1 MPPSRDL
8 RNRLSPRR
16 TANRDLNQS
25 SDTALDSNSGR
36 ESYVRD
42 IIVRPSDPEV
52 EPEALPLR
60 KVESPKESRLS
71 PESAARRLIQALIG
85 RGVDTFFG
93 VPGGPVCP
101 VFEAIRLEPRAKL
114 IESRHESHAGFAA
127 TLFQRATGRVPA
139 LVVTAGPG
147 VTNAITGIASA
158 SLERAPMLVIAGDV
172 AWASSGR
179 VMAQNSGPEGIDLE
193 AMLAPIT
200 RAQVRAAH
208 ARSVV
213 TQALAALDCACD
225 ARNPGPALFVLPL
238 DRAMEACDDIEVFAA
253 LSALPSSPPRAAV
266 ARCASWLSAA
276 ARPLIVLGAGCR
288 GHERA
293 LTALIERANV
303 PFVTTPRA
311 KGLISE
317 RHPLSLRNAGMAASL
332 WARRYTAEPVDLCV
346 VMGTDLDDTSQGP
359 TRYVGAEGRL
369 VHVDLDARVF
379 GRNLP
384 TAMGL
389 TCDTGRFATM
399 LCEELE
405 PLPTNCAGTEL
416 LTEVK
421 RGSPFD
427 VEEPGADFAVPI
439 RPHRL
444 LAELEATLGEETR
457 FVTDIGEHMLFCLH
471 YLTAK
476 SRDAFHVQ
484 LNLGSMGSGIAGAVG
499 LGLADRSRRVVCI
512 AGDGGMQ
519 MSGMEALVA
528 VREQLP
534 ILFVVFNDG
543 RYNMVHHGMR
553 QIFGEASQYAT
564 PHIDFA
570 AWARSFGL
578 PGVVIR
584 DPDELASAPVRE
596 LLARKGPALIDAR
609 IDKSTRIRGAG
620 RVEALQHMS
629 MLPRRA
635 DTEAV

>member
-1 MPPSRDL
+1 
-8 RNRLSPRR
+8 
-16 TANRDLNQS
+16 LNES
-25 SDTALDSNSGR
+25 SERELESNSSR
-36 ESYVRD
+36 QSYVRD
-42 IIVRPSDPEV
+42 IVAGTPDLSL
-52 EPEALPLR
+52 EPEPLPLR
-60 KVESPKESRLS
+60 KVEPAKVSRLS
-71 PESAARRLIQALIG
+71 PESAARRLIHALLE

-101 VFEAIRLEPRAKL
+101 VFEAIRLEPRAQL

-127 TLFQRATGRVPA
+127 TLFHRATGRVPA

-147 VTNAITGIASA
+147 ATNAITGIASA

-193 AMLAPIT
+193 AMFAPVT

-213 TQALAALDCACD
+213 SQALAALDSACD
-225 ARNPGPALFVLPL
+225 TRNPGPALFVLPL
-238 DRAMEACDDIEVFAA
+238 DRAMEACDGVEIFSPVHN
-253 LSALPSSPPRAAV
+253 LPHAPPREAV
-266 ARCASWLSAA
+266 ARCATWLSEAT
-276 ARPLIVLGAGCR
+276 RPLLVLGAGCR

-293 LTALIERANV
+293 LAALIDRANV

-317 RHPLSLRNAGMAASL
+317 RHPLSLRNGGMAASL

-346 VMGTDLDDTSQGP
+346 VIGTDLDDTSMGP
-359 TRYVGAEGRL
+359 TRYVGAGGRL
-369 VHVDLDARVF
+369 VHVDQDARVF

-384 TAMGL
+384 TALGI
-389 TCDTGRFATM
+389 TCDAGRFATM
-399 LCEELE
+399 LCEELAHT
-405 PLPTNCAGTEL
+405 PANPGALDAL
-416 LTEVK
+416 AEVK

-427 VEEPGADFAVPI
+427 VAEPDADYAVPI

-444 LAELEATLGEETR
+444 LADLQAAAGDGAR

-471 YLTAK
+471 YLTAE

-499 LGLADRSRRVVCI
+499 LGLADRTRRVVCI

-528 VREQLP
+528 LREQLP

-553 QIFGEASQYAT
+553 QIFGEAAQYAT

-570 AWARSFGL
+570 AWARSFGM
-578 PGVVIR
+578 PAAVIR
-584 DPDELASAPVRE
+584 EPGELCGRVLGE
-596 LLARKGPALIDAR
+596 LLGRKGPALIDAR
-609 IDKSTRIRGAG
+609 IDASTRLRGAG

-629 MLPRRA
+629 MLPQRA